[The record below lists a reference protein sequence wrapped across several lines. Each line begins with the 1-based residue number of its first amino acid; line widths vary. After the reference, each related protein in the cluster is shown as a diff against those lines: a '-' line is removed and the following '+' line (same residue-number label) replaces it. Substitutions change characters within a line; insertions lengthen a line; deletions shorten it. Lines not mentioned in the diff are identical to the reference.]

1 MKRLGAALVFLLA
14 SGVAFAQQPS
24 SGTGAGK
31 QSDTSKGKKEIHA
44 QVVSTDATAKTIT
57 FKKQASSTAAA
68 DTKEMTLPVEAMA
81 ESSLATVSAGDHV
94 KLVCMTDSS
103 GKQVVSRIERV
114 DTRPASDA
122 PPKP

>member
-1 MKRLGAALVFLLA
+1 MKRLGTALVFLLA

-24 SGTGAGK
+24 SDTGAGK
-31 QSDTSKGKKEIHA
+31 QSDTKGKKEIHA
-44 QVVSTDATAKTIT
+44 QVVSTNATAKTIT

-68 DTKEMTLPVEAMA
+68 DSKEMTLPVEAMA
-81 ESSLATVSAGDHV
+81 ESSLTTVSAGDHV
-94 KLVCMTDSS
+94 KLICMTDSS
-103 GKQVVSRIERV
+103 GKQVVSQIERV